1 VDYSNWVEENPH
13 HAVKPVGWDLTST
26 LTLHFEFTIDREND
40 QASVTGTWVIDD
52 IDGVLPGLINVN
64 ATIH

>member
-1 VDYSNWVEENPH
+1 V
-13 HAVKPVGWDLTST
+13 ST
-26 LTLHFEFTIDREND
+26 LTLHLEFTIDLEND

>member
-1 VDYSNWVEENPH
+1 VEENPH

-26 LTLHFEFTIDREND
+26 LTLHFEFTIDLEND

-52 IDGVLPGLINVN
+52 IHGMSNGVTNVKPGVN
-64 ATIH
+64 

>member
-1 VDYSNWVEENPH
+1 MQGFPH
-13 HAVKPVGWDLTST
+13 RAEKPDDWDFVST
-26 LTLHFEFTIDREND
+26 LTLHLEFTIDLEND